1 MVTKKIKIQ
10 IQNNMEAR
18 PVAVLVQVA
27 SQFNSSIYV
36 ESGDKRV
43 NAKSIMGMMA
53 LGLNS
58 GEEVVVSADGEDE
71 TNAMQDIEK
80 YLSTAGTAVAEA

>member
-1 MVTKKIKIQ
+1 MITKKIKIQ
-10 IQNNMEAR
+10 IQNGLEAR

-36 ESGDKRV
+36 ESGAKKV

-53 LGLNS
+53 LGLDA
-58 GEEVVVSADGEDE
+58 GEEVVVAAEGDDE
-71 TNAMQDIEK
+71 TSAMEDIEK
-80 YLSTAGTAVAEA
+80 FLSAAEA